1 MSVAQDVIAICIGI
15 FTGFASGLMGIGGG
29 ALGTPL
35 IKLMLGAPAIIA
47 LATTMPIMFP
57 SAISAVI
64 NYVRARKVDLRLAV
78 GLIIFAAPTSLLGA
92 KLTDY
97 VSGKSLMI
105 GTAVFL
111 ILIGSTFIVR
121 QILMKEAEVEGA
133 LSPLVWWQVV
143 VVGVIGGFLA
153 GLLAVGGGV
162 IYVPAILRIF
172 RRPMKTALATSLIV
186 VTAVSIPGTIEHA
199 MLGHID
205 WRIAAMISIGVIPAA
220 YFGAKAA
227 LRLRNQTLERIFGSF
242 TVIFGIYF
250 LITQLR

>member
-1 MSVAQDVIAICIGI
+1 MSAMQDVIAVCIGL

-35 IKLMLGAPAIIA
+35 IKLLLGAPAIIA

-57 SAISAVI
+57 SAISGVY
-64 NYVRARKVDLRLAV
+64 NYVRAKKVDSKLAIGLVIAATPMTLV
-78 GLIIFAAPTSLLGA
+78 GAAITDVVDPRALMVATALFLII
-92 KLTDY
+92 
-97 VSGKSLMI
+97 
-105 GTAVFL
+105 
-111 ILIGSTFIVR
+111 IGSTFIVR
-121 QILMKEAEVEGA
+121 QMMLNVEI
-133 LSPLVWWQVV
+133 SEENMPQLVWWQVLI
-143 VVGVIGGFLA
+143 VGAIGGFLA

-162 IYVPAILRIF
+162 IYVPAILRVF

-227 LRLRNQTLERIFGSF
+227 LRLRNQTLERIFGCF
-242 TVIFGIYF
+242 TITFGIYF